1 MRGTAGNVSARSGGL
16 VAITPTGADYRR
28 LDQASVPVVD
38 LHGRPVAGGLAP
50 SSELPLHLAVYRA
63 RPDVGAVVHTH
74 STFATTFAVLGEE
87 LPAVHYVLAHAGRR
101 VRVAPYATYGTGE
114 LADACVAALAGDR
127 AVLLANHGVVAVGDG
142 LERALLA
149 AEAVEEVAEL
159 CWRARCLGTPAVLPD
174 AEMERVARAF
184 EGYGRPQPRE
194 D

>member
-1 MRGTAGNVSARSGGL
+1 
-16 VAITPTGADYRR
+16 
-28 LDQASVPVVD
+28 
-38 LHGRPVAGGLAP
+38 
-50 SSELPLHLAVYRA
+50 
-63 RPDVGAVVHTH
+63 
-74 STFATTFAVLGEE
+74 
-87 LPAVHYVLAHAGRR
+87 
-101 VRVAPYATYGTGE
+101 
-114 LADACVAALAGDR
+114 
-127 AVLLANHGVVAVGDG
+127 VVAVGDG